1 MAHDELN
8 YTTAMDA
15 IHLISKHD
23 YVARLAKQEGAGGIV
38 DEYMFGTIPESLGD
52 RIISFKERHAI
63 TKKRLVGS
71 KEEINK
77 GTLVQF
83 QNFDVPFDVT
93 KDTVRK
99 MMHRREV
106 ARRAFTRITMSE
118 PGYLR
123 STKSSV
129 EGMFY
134 RAPASPQFIVG
145 IGVMHVLN
153 GTLLDELE
161 SQQLL
166 DDVTQSWQHMDE
178 IALEERAYFQS
189 VVESVFHGED
199 MAGA

>member
-1 MAHDELN
+1 MQRVR
-8 YTTAMDA
+8 
-15 IHLISKHD
+15 LISKHD
-23 YVARLAKQEGAGGIV
+23 YVVRLAKQEGAGGIV
-38 DEYMFGTIPESLGD
+38 DEFMFGTIPESLGD
-52 RIISFKERHAI
+52 RVISFKERHAV

-93 KDTVRK
+93 KDNVRK
-99 MMHRREV
+99 MMHKREV

-118 PGYLR
+118 PGYLKPI
-123 STKSSV
+123 KSSF

-134 RAPASPQFIVG
+134 RAPASSQFIVG
-145 IGVMHVLN
+145 IGVMHLLN

-161 SQQLL
+161 SLQLL

-178 IALEERAYFQS
+178 IALEERAYVQS
-189 VVESVFHGED
+189 VVDSVHFGED
-199 MAGA
+199 IAGA